1 MDKEIQHIRWDID
14 PIAKPRMTRR
24 DVWLNPPRKPVAE
37 YRKFANAIK
46 ILSLRDRYFVSNPLS
61 IIFVLTMPK
70 SWSGKKCERMCG
82 QPHESKPDLDNLI
95 KAFKDALCEND
106 SFVHTYGGMKK
117 IWGYEGAIIIMNNT
131 TNNATKD
138 EHTSPVAQTI

>member
-1 MDKEIQHIRWDID
+1 MDKEIQYLKWELE

-24 DVWLNPPRKPVAE
+24 DVWLKPPRKPVIQ
-37 YRKFANAIK
+37 YRNYADALKAFALRDNYFVTNT
-46 ILSLRDRYFVSNPLS
+46 LSL
-61 IIFVLTMPK
+61 IFVLSMPK

-117 IWGYEGAIIIMNNT
+117 VWGYEGAVIIMNNT
-131 TNNATKD
+131 HVTKD
-138 EHTSPVAQTI
+138 QHTEITA